1 MFYKK
6 ILIYQQAY
14 SEYLQSRKAE
24 CEKFISAC
32 IPIFASKIFRASLKF
47 FKYREKRLQELK
59 ENLAILTIKREWKRK
74 KLNIRTLKQK
84 IQRIK
89 RIRIAKQNK
98 EAFEKYLASI
108 GGNLPSVK
116 KEEKILPELD
126 DEHIEKVQTSDEN
139 KERIEEEKIF
149 KESERIQAM
158 IQNRI
163 RYLVDKGKLAYGI
176 NKPRIASAAPVME
189 GKPLNTHRSEICS
202 KLLESTVSINA
213 KSRPASRETQ
223 PRKRTFILNSPK
235 IKTSRLEYWH
245 HFESLSDFSQTMP
258 EISDSK
264 VLKSALGSERYLSST
279 QSFAIRVKLNKQ
291 QRRKEESEPVKSKR
305 RKIKTKTCKLQE
317 CRDKDKDKEKEKIKE
332 EVKRW
337 VPVAR
342 SFNKYVP
349 GIDNT
354 FYTPPVTATRES
366 SKQNNTNVSL
376 FTNVQHLGNF
386 SVLSFMDPA

>member
-1 MFYKK
+1 M
-6 ILIYQQAY
+6 
-14 SEYLQSRKAE
+14 
-24 CEKFISAC
+24 
-32 IPIFASKIFRASLKF
+32 
-47 FKYREKRLQELK
+47 
-59 ENLAILTIKREWKRK
+59 AILTIKREWKRK

-108 GGNLPSVK
+108 GGNLPSMK
-116 KEEKILPELD
+116 KEEKVLPELE
-126 DEHIEKVQTSDEN
+126 DETIEKVQTSDEN
-139 KERIEEEKIF
+139 KERIEEEKII

-176 NKPRIASAAPVME
+176 NRPRIASAAPVME
-189 GKPLNTHRSEICS
+189 GKPLNTHRSEIYS
-202 KLLESTVSINA
+202 KLLDSTVSINA

-223 PRKRTFILNSPK
+223 PRTRTFIINSPK

-245 HFESLSDFSQTMP
+245 HYESLSDFSQTMP
-258 EISDSK
+258 EVGNSK

-279 QSFAIRVKLNKQ
+279 ESFAIRAKINQQ
-291 QRRKEESEPVKSKR
+291 QRRKEESEPARGRK
-305 RKIKTKTCKLQE
+305 RKIRTKPCMQQE
-317 CRDKDKDKEKEKIKE
+317 CREKDKEKGKCKE

-354 FYTPPVTATRES
+354 FYSPPITATRES